1 MNKRVATLVICA
13 LFVST
18 LVTACRGG
26 RGEGS
31 YPGVTGGNPQRGVT
45 IIRQYGC
52 GACHTIPGVRGADGR
67 LAPPLMFFAW
77 RSFIAGEVP
86 NTPDNLVQWILAPQ
100 SIAPRTAMPALG
112 LNVQQARDVTAY
124 LYTLR

>member
-1 MNKRVATLVICA
+1 
-13 LFVST
+13 
-18 LVTACRGG
+18 
-26 RGEGS
+26 
-31 YPGVTGGNPQRGVT
+31 
-45 IIRQYGC
+45 
-52 GACHTIPGVRGADGR
+52 
-67 LAPPLMFFAW
+67 MFFAW

-100 SIAPRTAMPALG
+100 SIVPHTAMPALG